1 MLASPILGQSYVA
14 RSVNA
19 ANNRLVNL
27 FPEVLDSGKTASYFQ
42 RTPGLRL
49 LQTIGTGPIRGVWT
63 NSRDRTKCYVVS
75 GSQAYV
81 ITSPTA
87 TPTLLGAVTGSGSV
101 SIADNGNQIF
111 FACDPDG
118 FIYDQTT
125 GVFAQITDPDFPGA
139 NSVGFIDGFF
149 VFTVPDS
156 QLFYVTALNDGTDV
170 DALDFASAEGS
181 PDGLRGVVVSNL
193 EVWLMGL
200 NSVEVWYNAGLPDFP
215 LARIQG
221 AFNEIGCAAT
231 YTLAKTTGG
240 IFWLGSDARGAGI
253 VYRSNGYQA
262 RRVSTHAI
270 EWQIQSYGDISDA
283 TGYTYQQDGHSFYV
297 LTFPSAHNGRGA
309 TWCYDEI
316 VDAWHERESWDEAL
330 GLPTRHRS
338 SCQTYFNNLTIVG
351 DYQNGKIYHL
361 DLNTYAD
368 DGVTSRW
375 LRSWRALPTGTNNL
389 MRTAHHSLKLDFQTG
404 VGLNGYDYFDP
415 LTDLLAVELTD
426 QILDRFNNVILDR
439 FGNPIVIVIPGV
451 NGLLLA
457 ENGDGLLISRQTIQG
472 ANPTIM
478 LRWSDDGGHTWS
490 NEHSVTL
497 GRIGQTGTEVTFRRL
512 GMTMRLR
519 DRVYEVSG
527 SDPVKIA
534 LMGAMLDVTPTDA

>member
-14 RSVNA
+14 RAVNA

-27 FPEVLDSGKTASYFQ
+27 FPEVLDAGQTTAYFQ

-156 QLFYVTALNDGTDV
+156 QLFFVTALNDGTDV

-181 PDGLRGVVVSNL
+181 PDGLRGVIVSNL

-240 IFWLGSDARGAGI
+240 IFWLGSDARGAGM
-253 VYRSNGYQA
+253 VYKSNGYQA

-270 EWQIQSYGDISDA
+270 EWQIQSYGNISDA

-297 LTFPSAHNGRGA
+297 LTFPSANDGRGA
-309 TWCYDEI
+309 TWSYDETA
-316 VDAWHERESWDEAL
+316 DAWHERESWDEAL
-330 GLPTRHRS
+330 GVPTRHRS
-338 SCQTYFNNLTIVG
+338 SCQTYFNNLTVVG

-361 DLNTYAD
+361 DPETYSD

-375 LRSWRALPTGTNNL
+375 LRSWRALPTGANDL
-389 MRTAHHSLKLDFQTG
+389 MRTAHHSLKINFQTG
-404 VGLNGYDYFDP
+404 VGLNGIDYFDP
-415 LTDLLAVELTD
+415 LNLLAVEPTD

-457 ENGDGLLISRQTIQG
+457 ENGDGLLISPQVTQG
-472 ANPTIM
+472 VNPTIM

-490 NEHSVTL
+490 NEHQASL
-497 GRIGQTGTEVTFRRL
+497 GRIGKTGTEVTFRRL

-534 LMGAMLDVTPTDA
+534 LMGAMLDVSKTDA

>member
-27 FPEVLDSGKTASYFQ
+27 FPEVLDAGKTTAYFQ
-42 RTPGLRL
+42 RTPGLRR

-75 GSQAYV
+75 GTQAYM
-81 ITSPTA
+81 ITGPTA
-87 TPTLLGAVTGSGSV
+87 TPTLLGTVTGSGPV

-118 FIYDQTT
+118 FIYNQTT

-149 VFTVPDS
+149 VFTVPNS
-156 QLFYVTALNDGTDV
+156 QMFFVTALNDGTNV

-181 PDGLRGVVVSNL
+181 PDGLRGLIVSNL

-240 IFWLGSDARGAGI
+240 IFWLGSDARGAGM
-253 VYRSNGYQA
+253 VYKSNGYQA

-283 TGYTYQQDGHSFYV
+283 LGYTYQQDGHSFYV
-297 LTFPSAHNGRGA
+297 LTFPSANDGRGA
-309 TWCYDEI
+309 TWCYDETA
-316 VDAWHERESWDEAL
+316 DAWHERESWDSAL
-330 GLPTRHRS
+330 GVPIRHRS
-338 SCQTYFNNLTIVG
+338 NCQTYFSGLTVVG
-351 DYQNGKIYHL
+351 DYEDGRIYHL
-361 DLNTYAD
+361 DPETYDD
-368 DGVTSRW
+368 DGAPQRW
-375 LRSWRALPTGTNNL
+375 LRSWRALPTGANDL
-389 MRTAHHSLKLDFQTG
+389 LRTAQHSLKLDFQTG
-404 VGLNGYDYFDP
+404 VGLAGVDP
-415 LTDLLAVELTD
+415 HD
-426 QILDRFNNVILDR
+426 
-439 FGNPIVIVIPGV
+439 PIDS
-451 NGLLLA
+451 LLLT
-457 ENGDGLLISRQTIQG
+457 ESSDFIITETGDDFILVTSATVVG
-472 ANPTIM
+472 ANPRVM

-490 NEHSVTL
+490 NEHHASL
-497 GRIGQTGTEVTFRRL
+497 GRIGETGNEVTFRRL
-512 GMTMRLR
+512 GMTMKLR

-534 LMGAMLDVTPTDA
+534 LMGALLDVKKTDA

>member
-27 FPEVLDSGKTASYFQ
+27 FPEVLDAGKTTAYFQ

-49 LQTIGTGPIRGVWT
+49 LQTIGIGPIRGVWT

-75 GSQAYV
+75 GSDVYM
-81 ITSPTA
+81 ITGPTA
-87 TPTLLGAVTGSGSV
+87 ASTYLGAVTGSGPV

-118 FIYDQTT
+118 FIYNQATNT
-125 GVFAQITDPDFPGA
+125 FAQITDPDFPGA

-156 QLFYVTALNDGTDV
+156 QLFYVTALNDGTNV

-181 PDGLRGVVVSNL
+181 PDGLRGVIVSNL

-240 IFWLGSDARGAGI
+240 IFWLGSDARGAGM
-253 VYRSNGYQA
+253 VYKSNGYQA
-262 RRVSTHAI
+262 RRVSTHAV

-297 LTFPSAHNGRGA
+297 LTFPSANDGRGA
-309 TWCYDEI
+309 TWGYDETA
-316 VDAWHERESWDEAL
+316 DAWHERESWDEAL
-330 GLPTRHRS
+330 GVPTRHRS
-338 SCQTYFNNLTIVG
+338 SCQTYFNGLTVVG
-351 DYQNGKIYHL
+351 DYEDGRIYHL
-361 DLNTYAD
+361 DPETYDD
-368 DGVTSRW
+368 DGVSSRW
-375 LRSWRALPTGTNNL
+375 LRSWRALPTGVNDFK
-389 MRTAHHSLKLDFQTG
+389 RTAQHSLRLDFEVG
-404 VGLNGYDYFDP
+404 VGLAGIDP
-415 LTDLLAVELTD
+415 EDT
-426 QILDRFNNVILDR
+426 LDS
-439 FGNPIVIVIPGV
+439 
-451 NGLLLA
+451 LLLT
-457 ENGDGLLISRQTIQG
+457 EGSDFIITESGDFILVTSQTVIG
-472 ANPTIM
+472 ANPKIM

-490 NEHSVTL
+490 NEHRASL
-497 GRIGQTGTEVTFRRL
+497 GRIGETGSEVIFRRL

-527 SDPVKIA
+527 SAPVKIA
-534 LMGAMLDVTPTDA
+534 LMGAWLDVTKTNA